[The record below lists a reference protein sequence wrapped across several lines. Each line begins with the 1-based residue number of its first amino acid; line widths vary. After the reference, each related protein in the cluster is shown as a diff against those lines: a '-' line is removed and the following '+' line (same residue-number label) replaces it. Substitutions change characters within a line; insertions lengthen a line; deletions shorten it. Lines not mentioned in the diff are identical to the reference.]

1 LARTDATTRI
11 DRRTKAGR
19 RNRTTSRERLL
30 IAAAKVFAERGFER
44 ASVDEIAAEAGL
56 SKGSLYWNFASKDD
70 LFEALLEEHV
80 DRRARAILNLTKE
93 APAGLDMSAEASR
106 WFSELLREERQLILL
121 SHEYW
126 SRAARDPEIRR
137 RYAERQ
143 AKLRRELASALE
155 SRGNEL
161 GAPPFALSPTDVAT
175 AYVALMEGLSFQRL
189 IDPESVSDQLLGE
202 IMALIYQGLVAR
214 AQRESEPT

>member
-19 RNRTTSRERLL
+19 RNRITSRERLL

-214 AQRESEPT
+214 AQRESERT

>member
-19 RNRTTSRERLL
+19 RNRITSRERLL

>member
-1 LARTDATTRI
+1 MARTDATTRI

-19 RNRTTSRERLL
+19 RNRITSRERLL

>member
-1 LARTDATTRI
+1 MARTDATTRI